1 MDSMPAENIYK
12 IPDGLSDIGP
22 EHLEVICSGRSVR
35 IEKIISKGHVSEPDH
50 WYDQGLDE
58 WVLLLQGKASLEF
71 GNGHIM
77 HLQKGDHLL
86 IKAGQKHRVSYTSK
100 DPECIW
106 LAVHF
111 ELQTG
116 QNKTYASDT

>member
-1 MDSMPAENIYK
+1 VTNIYD
-12 IPDGLSDIGP
+12 IPETLLASQP
-22 EHLEVICSGRSVR
+22 EWLETICSGRSAR
-35 IEKIISKGHVSEPDH
+35 IERIISKGHVSEPDH
-50 WYDQGLDE
+50 WYDQEHNE

-71 GNGHIM
+71 ENGHLM

-86 IKAGQKHRVSYTSK
+86 IKAGHRHRVSYTSK

-111 ELQTG
+111 E
-116 QNKTYASDT
+116 